1 MAKHAFG
8 TRLKIGAN
16 HIAGLTSVSGIDLTA
31 DTIDVTT
38 LESADTYREFI
49 QGMRDG
55 GEVSIS
61 GFFEP
66 SDTNGQNQIY
76 TLFNSG
82 AVTSFSILFPST
94 LGAEWTFS
102 GIVTQATTNAEMEE
116 AATFEATIKV
126 TGKPSLGLT
135 ASAGLSALAL
145 TGTGGSLSP
154 TFSASVFYYT
164 YGGVSATSVTVTA
177 TAASH
182 TIQLYVDG
190 VFSQNLTTAVA
201 SNSISLTLNVGKKLT
216 IVAFEAGKT
225 SKTTEIIVVKTS

>member
-1 MAKHAFG
+1 MAKHAMG

-16 HIAGLTSVSGIDLTA
+16 YIAGLTSVSGIDLTA

-38 LESADTYREFI
+38 LESADNYREFI

-55 GEVSIS
+55 GEVSVS

-66 SDTNGQNQIY
+66 SDTNGQNQLY
-76 TLFNSG
+76 SLFNSG
-82 AVTSFSILFPST
+82 AVTAFSILFPST
-94 LGAEWTFS
+94 LGAEWTFN

-135 ASAGLSALAL
+135 ASAGLSALSL
-145 TGTGGSLSP
+145 TGAGGSLSP
-154 TFSASVFYYT
+154 AFSASVFYYT

-182 TIQLYVDG
+182 TIDLYVDG
-190 VFSQNLTTAVA
+190 VFSQSLTTAVA
-201 SNSISLTLNVGKKLT
+201 SNAISLTLNVGKKLT
-216 IVAFEAGKT
+216 IIAREAGKT
-225 SKTTEIIVVKTS
+225 AKTTEIIVVKTS

>member
-55 GEVSIS
+55 GEVSVS

-66 SDTNGQNQIY
+66 SDTNGQNQIF

-82 AVTSFSILFPST
+82 AVTAFSILFPST

-102 GIVTQATTNAEMEE
+102 GIVTQASHSSWGRWCGSCYWFCYHSNGPV
-116 AATFEATIKV
+116 I
-126 TGKPSLGLT
+126 PL
-135 ASAGLSALAL
+135 AGL
-145 TGTGGSLSP
+145 
-154 TFSASVFYYT
+154 FV
-164 YGGVSATSVTVTA
+164 
-177 TAASH
+177 
-182 TIQLYVDG
+182 
-190 VFSQNLTTAVA
+190 
-201 SNSISLTLNVGKKLT
+201 
-216 IVAFEAGKT
+216 
-225 SKTTEIIVVKTS
+225 